1 MQQFYLNRVVTDN
14 WLLAS
19 LPVEH
24 RSFLAAA
31 LKTERPAQGSVLI
44 RRTEPGTEVWFP
56 ATGVVALSAT
66 DNEGR
71 TVQTG
76 IIGPEGCAGLESL
89 FAGTLALADA
99 IVQVP
104 GEMSVISASHLRA
117 AFDLRPA
124 IQTVLFRFLCELT
137 AQSLQ
142 TVACNRL
149 HPLDARC
156 CRWLLMM
163 RDRTGDDDLP
173 LTQENLATILGSGRP
188 RINSLLQVLEQHG
201 LLRRYRRRIRLLSRP
216 ALEHRACECY
226 HSIHNMQNVK
236 KN

>member
-1 MQQFYLNRVVTDN
+1 M
-14 WLLAS
+14 A
-19 LPVEH
+19 
-24 RSFLAAA
+24 FLAPA
-31 LKTERPAQGSVLI
+31 LRTERPKQGHVLTS
-44 RRTEPGTEVWFP
+44 RAEPGTEVWFP
-56 ATGVVALSAT
+56 TTGVVALTAT
-66 DNEGR
+66 GNEGR

-76 IIGPEGCAGLESL
+76 VVGPEGCAGVETL
-89 FAGTLALADA
+89 FGGTPGLADA

-104 GEMSVISASHLRA
+104 GEMAVISAAHLRA
-117 AFDLRPA
+117 AFDVRPA
-124 IQTVLFRFLCELT
+124 IQTVLFRFLCELA

-142 TVACNRL
+142 TVACNRM

-163 RDRTGDDDLP
+163 WDRIGDDDLP

-216 ALEHRACECY
+216 ALEQRACECY
-226 HSIHNMQNVK
+226 RPLHNAQNV
-236 KN
+236 